1 LSAPDC
7 LAYGSWQSDLAG
19 CLSMVAPSTR
29 VEPAWVTIPSSEELA
44 ALGFP
49 MTGYPY
55 GFGFFPAMGRLIL
68 AHGRLAPAVG
78 QLFSSVM
85 FDDGAL
91 DLREREMVAAVASAA
106 QDCFY

>member
-1 LSAPDC
+1 
-7 LAYGSWQSDLAG
+7 
-19 CLSMVAPSTR
+19 M
-29 VEPAWVTIPSSEELA
+29 EPAWVTIPSSEELA

-49 MTGYPY
+49 LTGYPY
-55 GFGFFPAMGRLIL
+55 GFGFFPAMSRLIL
-68 AHGRLAPAVG
+68 AHRRLAPAFG

-91 DLREREMVAAVASAA
+91 DRREREMVAAVASAA